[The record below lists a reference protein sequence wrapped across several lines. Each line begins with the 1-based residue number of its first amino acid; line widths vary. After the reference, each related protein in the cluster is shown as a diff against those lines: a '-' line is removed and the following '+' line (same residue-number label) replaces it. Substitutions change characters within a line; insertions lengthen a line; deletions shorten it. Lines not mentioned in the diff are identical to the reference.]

1 MKDKVKK
8 DDYYTC
14 SKCEIISLS
23 KTQMCPCPR
32 GSCEA
37 KIAGTVITTI
47 TIDKTLTKEQKQWN
61 KENYR

>member
-1 MKDKVKK
+1 MKDKIKK

-14 SKCEIISLS
+14 SRCKINSLS
-23 KTQMCPCPR
+23 KSQMCPCPR

-37 KIAGTVITTI
+37 KIAGTITITT
-47 TIDKTLTKEQKQWN
+47 TLDKTLTPEQIKWN